1 MVMATDD
8 RSEIQIRSRWG
19 EIDSNGHMRNVAY
32 LDISANARMEFF
44 NANGYTLTEF
54 FGAGIGPVVLKD
66 EIDYKREVRLA
77 EDLTVTNELA
87 GMSEDKTRFV
97 FRNQFIKANGKLACK
112 ISSLVAFFDIA
123 TRKTIAPPE
132 NLMKAI
138 LSLPRSEDFSTISQ

>member
-1 MVMATDD
+1 MATDD
-8 RSEIQIRSRWG
+8 RSEIHVRSRWG

-66 EIDYKREVRLA
+66 EIEYKREVRLA

>member
-1 MVMATDD
+1 MATDD

-19 EIDSNGHMRNVAY
+19 EIDSNGHMRNVAF
-32 LDISANARMEFF
+32 LDISANSRMEFF
-44 NANGYTLTEF
+44 IANGYTLMEF

-66 EIDYKREVRLA
+66 EIEYKREVRLG

-87 GMSEDKTRFV
+87 GMSEDNTRFI

-132 NLMKAI
+132 NLMRAI
-138 LSLPRSEDFSTISQ
+138 LSLPRSEDFGTIAQ

>member
-1 MVMATDD
+1 MATDD

-32 LDISANARMEFF
+32 LDISANSRMEFF

-54 FGAGIGPVVLKD
+54 FGAGLGPVVLKD
-66 EIDYKREVRLA
+66 EIEYKREVRLG

-87 GMSEDKTRFV
+87 GMSVDNTRFI
-97 FRNQFIKANGKLACK
+97 FRNQFIKTNGKLACK

-132 NLMKAI
+132 NLMRAI
-138 LSLPRSEDFSTISQ
+138 LSLPRSEDFGTIAQ

>member
-1 MVMATDD
+1 MATDD
-8 RSEIQIRSRWG
+8 RSEIHIRARWG

-32 LDISANARMEFF
+32 LDISANSRMEFF

-66 EIDYKREVRLA
+66 EIEYKREVRLA
-77 EDLTVTNELA
+77 EDLIVTNELA

-138 LSLPRSEDFSTISQ
+138 LSLPRSEDFSTITQ

>member
-1 MVMATDD
+1 MATDD
-8 RSEIQIRSRWG
+8 RSKIHIRSRWG

-32 LDISANARMEFF
+32 LDISANSRMEFF

-54 FGAGIGPVVLKD
+54 FGAGLGPVVLKD
-66 EIDYKREVRLA
+66 EIEYKREVRLG

-87 GMSEDKTRFV
+87 GMSEDSTRFI

-132 NLMKAI
+132 NLMRAI
-138 LSLPRSEDFSTISQ
+138 LSLPRSEDFGTITQ

>member
-1 MVMATDD
+1 MATDD

-32 LDISANARMEFF
+32 LDISANSRMEFF

-54 FGAGIGPVVLKD
+54 FGAGLGPVVLKD
-66 EIDYKREVRLA
+66 EIEYKREVRLG

-87 GMSEDKTRFV
+87 GMSEDSTRFI

-132 NLMKAI
+132 NLMRAI
-138 LSLPRSEDFSTISQ
+138 LSLPRSEDFGTIPQ

>member
-1 MVMATDD
+1 MPTDD

-19 EIDSNGHMRNVAY
+19 EIDSNGHMRNVAF
-32 LDISANARMEFF
+32 LDISANSRMEFF
-44 NANGYTLTEF
+44 IANGYTLMEF
-54 FGAGIGPVVLKD
+54 FGAGLGPVVLKD
-66 EIDYKREVRLA
+66 EIEYKREVRLG

-87 GMSEDKTRFV
+87 GMSEDNTRFI

-132 NLMKAI
+132 NLMRAI
-138 LSLPRSEDFSTISQ
+138 LSLPRSEDFGTIAQ

>member
-1 MVMATDD
+1 MATGD
-8 RSEIQIRSRWG
+8 RSEMHIRSRWG

-66 EIDYKREVRLA
+66 EIEYKREVRLA

-87 GMSEDKTRFV
+87 GMSEDNTRFI

-112 ISSLVAFFDIA
+112 ISSLVAFFDIT

-132 NLMKAI
+132 NLMRAI
-138 LSLPRSEDFSTISQ
+138 LSLPRSEDFSTITQ

>member
-1 MVMATDD
+1 MATDD
-8 RSEIQIRSRWG
+8 RSEIHIRSRWG

-66 EIDYKREVRLA
+66 EIEYKREVRLA

>member
-1 MVMATDD
+1 MATDD

-66 EIDYKREVRLA
+66 EIEYKREVRLA